1 MGVGAQAEPYIGI
14 PLQRATI
21 GVYGT
26 VAANTLAGARYFSG
40 GLFTD
45 ISLCRR
51 GRERCPVALSLEAGV
66 GTTVRPNPSGG
77 PSLGHKAPLMGGW
90 RFRRYRARVPATRP

>member
-1 MGVGAQAEPYIGI
+1 MGVGVQAEPTVGV
-14 PLQRATI
+14 PLWRAMI

-26 VAANTLAGARYFSG
+26 VAANTLAGARHASG

-51 GRERCPVALSLEAGV
+51 GRERCPVELSLKAGV
-66 GTTVRPNPSGG
+66 GTTVRPSPSGVEPVLWMTSVG
-77 PSLGHKAPLMGGW
+77 LRWGVS
-90 RFRRYRARVPATRP
+90 RR